1 MDSSSTIL
9 GDFQLTYFKNRSAM
23 VAGIA
28 CCIGVATGSS
38 LRASEANIDADD
50 AMVFEQ
56 TNLDSNL
63 AGSAKFPDAN
73 LTNAWGLAFA
83 PGGAFWIN
91 GNHSGTSNLVRG
103 DGSVVTALVV
113 TIPSPSGA
121 VSAPTGIIANPTTS
135 FFVPGSKLAAAFI
148 FDTEDGTISAWNP
161 GVDATH
167 AVIAVDNSHSGAV
180 YKGLAFGANA
190 AGNHIYATNF
200 SAGTVDVFDSN
211 FAPVVTDGKFIDQH
225 IGRGFAPFGIQNID
239 GDLWVTYAKQD
250 AEKMDDDAAPGN
262 GFVDV
267 FDSDGHLL
275 RRFAQHGALNSP
287 WGLARAP
294 YGFGQFS
301 GDVLI
306 GNQGD
311 GRINAFDARGNFVGA
326 LRRPDGKPVRIDR
339 LWALEFGG
347 GALSSPEQ
355 LFFTAGPDAENN
367 GLFGVINAIPRD
379 QYRTAD

>member
-1 MDSSSTIL
+1 M
-9 GDFQLTYFKNRSAM
+9 YFKKRSAI

-28 CCIGVATGSS
+28 CCIGVATGNS
-38 LRASEANIDADD
+38 LRASEANIESDD
-50 AMVFEQ
+50 AVAFEQ

-63 AGSAKFPDAN
+63 AGSARFPNAN

-91 GNHSGTSNLVRG
+91 GNHSGTSNLIKG
-103 DGSVVTALVV
+103 DGTVVTNLVV

-121 VSAPTGIIANPTTS
+121 VSAPTGILANPTTG
-135 FFVPGSKLAAAFI
+135 FLLPGSKFAAAFI
-148 FDTEDGTISAWNP
+148 FDTEDGTVAAWNP

-180 YKGLAFGANA
+180 YKGLAFGSNV

-211 FAPVVTDGKFIDQH
+211 FAPIETDGKFLDQH
-225 IGRGFAPFGIQNID
+225 IRPGFAPFGIQNID

-250 AEKMDDDAAPGN
+250 AEKMDDAAAPGN

-267 FDSDGHLL
+267 FDTDGHLL

-301 GDVLI
+301 GDILV

-311 GRINAFDARGNFVGA
+311 GRINAFDAHGNFVGA
-326 LRRPDGKPVRIDR
+326 LRRPDGRPVKIDR

-347 GALSSPEQ
+347 GALSNPEQ
-355 LFFTAGPDAENN
+355 LFFTAGPDDENN

-379 QYRTAD
+379 RYRSAD